1 MGPVGPAPLHL
12 LCYPSAELCRSAQP
26 ASLVSRLAA
35 LRARAPSKCSSRP
48 SITGCSTRCERRSGP
63 HLRPMSPP
71 SHASTT
77 AGPLRSGHPVPEPL
91 RIAALLLQQRQR
103 VGARA
108 YDSSSP
114 PVARAFGAR
123 CVPQLL
129 ARRPCHAWS
138 SQLPSSPVGAMNRC
152 PSRRPPPP
160 CSSIG
165 VPAPGLYVVVSA
177 RRSAARCASR
187 STVSAARRSR
197 RSRSQRPAPAFV
209 GRTDRRLARA

>member
-1 MGPVGPAPLHL
+1 MGPVGPAPLYL
-12 LCYPSAELCRSAQP
+12 LCYPPAELCRSAQP
-26 ASLVSRLAA
+26 TSLVSRLAA

-91 RIAALLLQQRQR
+91 RFLALLLPQRQR
-103 VGARA
+103 AGARA

-123 CVPQLL
+123 CVPQLH
-129 ARRPCHAWS
+129 ARCRRRAQS
-138 SQLPSSPVGAMNRC
+138 SQPSVSAVGTIDHFL
-152 PSRRPPPP
+152 SRWPPPP
-160 CSSIG
+160 CSRIG

-177 RRSAARCASR
+177 RQSAARCASR

-209 GRTDRRLARA
+209 GLTDRRLARA

>member
-12 LCYPSAELCRSAQP
+12 LCYPSAGLCRSAQP
-26 ASLVSRLAA
+26 TSLVPRLAA

-108 YDSSSP
+108 CDSSSP
-114 PVARAFGAR
+114 PVARAFDAR
-123 CVPQLL
+123 CVPPLH
-129 ARRPCHAWS
+129 ARCRRRAQS
-138 SQLPSSPVGAMNRC
+138 SQPSVSVVGTIDHFL
-152 PSRRPPPP
+152 SRWLPPP
-160 CSSIG
+160 CSRIG

-177 RRSAARCASR
+177 RQSAARCASR

-197 RSRSQRPAPAFV
+197 HSRSQRPAPAFV

>member
-1 MGPVGPAPLHL
+1 MGPVGPALLHRL
-12 LCYPSAELCRSAQP
+12 HYPSAELCRPAQP

-48 SITGCSTRCERRSGP
+48 SITGCSTLCERRSGP
-63 HLRPMSPP
+63 HLRPMSRP
-71 SHASTT
+71 SHAPTA

-114 PVARAFGAR
+114 PVARAFDAR
-123 CVPQLL
+123 CVPQLRAL
-129 ARRPCHAWS
+129 CRRHAQS
-138 SQLPSSPVGAMNRC
+138 SQLPSYPVGAMNRC
-152 PSRRPPPP
+152 PSRWPPPP
-160 CSSIG
+160 CSRIG
-165 VPAPGLYVVVSA
+165 VPASGLYVVVSA

-209 GRTDRRLARA
+209 GLTDRRLSRA

>member
-12 LCYPSAELCRSAQP
+12 LCYPSAGLCRSAQP
-26 ASLVSRLAA
+26 ASLVPRLAA

-48 SITGCSTRCERRSGP
+48 SITGCSTRCERSPGP

-71 SHASTT
+71 AHAPTA

-177 RRSAARCASR
+177 RRSAARRASR

>member
-1 MGPVGPAPLHL
+1 MGPVGPALLHL
-12 LCYPSAELCRSAQP
+12 LHYPSAELCRPAQP

-35 LRARAPSKCSSRP
+35 LRARAPSECSSRP
-48 SITGCSTRCERRSGP
+48 SITGCSTRCERSPGP

-71 SHASTT
+71 AHALTA
-77 AGPLRSGHPVPEPL
+77 AGPLRSGHPVPAPL

-123 CVPQLL
+123 CVPQLR
-129 ARRPCHAWS
+129 ARCRRRA
-138 SQLPSSPVGAMNRC
+138 QSSPLSFSTVGAMNHFL
-152 PSRRPPPP
+152 SRRPPPP
-160 CSSIG
+160 CSRIG

-209 GRTDRRLARA
+209 GLTDRRLARA